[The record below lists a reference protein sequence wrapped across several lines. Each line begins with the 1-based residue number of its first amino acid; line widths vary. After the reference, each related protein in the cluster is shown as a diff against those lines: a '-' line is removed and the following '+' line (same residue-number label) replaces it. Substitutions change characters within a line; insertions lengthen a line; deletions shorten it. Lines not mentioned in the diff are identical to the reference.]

1 MTIMHILI
9 VEDDIEMRTMITE
22 FLRHKGFKVSTA
34 SNEEE
39 MYRVIKASRVD
50 LILLDIMLGGE
61 NGIEI
66 CEKLRTQNSIPIIL
80 VSALSADSQ
89 KMDGY
94 EVGADDYITKPFNP
108 KLLEARLRA
117 VLKRARRSTSLVYRR
132 KTERYKF
139 SSWCFDGKINKALSP
154 EGFQVALSKKEINLL
169 KALLANPFIPLTREE
184 IADVIDIDRE
194 ADQGLNSVQSR
205 AIDVLVGRLRAK
217 LEKNPKDPELIKTER
232 GVGYVLASDVIV
244 ENAP

>member
-1 MTIMHILI
+1 MTIMHLLI

-39 MYRVIKASRVD
+39 MYRVIKASRID

-205 AIDVLVGRLRAK
+205 AIDVLVGRLRTK

>member
-1 MTIMHILI
+1 MTIMHLLI

-39 MYRVIKASRVD
+39 MYRVIKASRID

-108 KLLEARLRA
+108 NLLEARLRA

>member
-205 AIDVLVGRLRAK
+205 AIDVLVGRLRVK

>member
-1 MTIMHILI
+1 
-9 VEDDIEMRTMITE
+9 MITE

>member
-1 MTIMHILI
+1 MHILI

>member
-39 MYRVIKASRVD
+39 MYRVIKASRID

>member
-1 MTIMHILI
+1 
-9 VEDDIEMRTMITE
+9 
-22 FLRHKGFKVSTA
+22 
-34 SNEEE
+34 
-39 MYRVIKASRVD
+39 
-50 LILLDIMLGGE
+50 
-61 NGIEI
+61 
-66 CEKLRTQNSIPIIL
+66 
-80 VSALSADSQ
+80 
-89 KMDGY
+89 
-94 EVGADDYITKPFNP
+94 
-108 KLLEARLRA
+108 
-117 VLKRARRSTSLVYRR
+117 LVYRR

>member
-1 MTIMHILI
+1 
-9 VEDDIEMRTMITE
+9 
-22 FLRHKGFKVSTA
+22 
-34 SNEEE
+34 
-39 MYRVIKASRVD
+39 
-50 LILLDIMLGGE
+50 MLGGE

-194 ADQGLNSVQSR
+194 TDQGLNSVQSR

>member
-1 MTIMHILI
+1 MTIMHLLI

-39 MYRVIKASRVD
+39 MYRVIKASRID

>member
-39 MYRVIKASRVD
+39 MYRVIKASSVD

-205 AIDVLVGRLRAK
+205 AIDVLVGRLRVK